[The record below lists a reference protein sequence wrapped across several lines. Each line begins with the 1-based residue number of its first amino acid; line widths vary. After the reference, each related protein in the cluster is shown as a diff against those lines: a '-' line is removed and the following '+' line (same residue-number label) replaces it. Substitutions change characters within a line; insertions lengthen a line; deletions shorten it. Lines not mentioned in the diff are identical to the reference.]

1 MAKREETRCGF
12 LRQQWPGDA
21 CGVWNASTYDQEDRG
36 ERDSSQPVA
45 LIIAESSCLDPISW
59 RRAVPHWHAEPR

>member
-12 LRQQWPGDA
+12 PRQQWPGDA
-21 CGVWNASTYDQEDRG
+21 CGVWNVSTYDQEDRG

-45 LIIAESSCLDPISW
+45 LIIAESSCLDPIS
-59 RRAVPHWHAEPR
+59 